1 MHHLPMDILW
11 TNDGAAHSGAISNAG
26 KSSDRT
32 NTALNVVA
40 ATSSYPLAF
49 PSAAIAA
56 MLDPC

>member
-1 MHHLPMDILW
+1 MDILW